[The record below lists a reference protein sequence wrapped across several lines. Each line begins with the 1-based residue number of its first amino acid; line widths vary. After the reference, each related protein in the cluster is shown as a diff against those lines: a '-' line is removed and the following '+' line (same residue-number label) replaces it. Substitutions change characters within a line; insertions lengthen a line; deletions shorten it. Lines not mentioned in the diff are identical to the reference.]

1 MDKELEDLEF
11 DAEKELEQ
19 LVPYENPSA
28 SPLEV
33 MRALETCPVC
43 ASRLHFTHFS
53 DFTRLVAH
61 EVVRCD
67 ECGYKV
73 KKNVNRLQ

>member
-1 MDKELEDLEF
+1 MDKELDELEF
-11 DAEKELEQ
+11 DAEKELES
-19 LVPYENPSA
+19 LTPYENPSA
-28 SPLEV
+28 SPQEV
-33 MRALETCPVC
+33 MRVMETCPVC
-43 ASRLHFTHFS
+43 ASRLHFTHFA

-73 KKNVNRLQ
+73 KKQMSRLQ